1 MCGVEKKERNA
12 KILALRKAGKSDRY
26 IGKLFGISHQAV
38 CHICNR
44 ASKKDLPKVEPNS
57 FRSALSGRLIYGLA
71 EHFGG
76 GLPGPVVIAEEGAYR
91 LGLSYGV
98 GSKSLQLLAKALY
111 DYGYIDDPERWLAGK

>member
-1 MCGVEKKERNA
+1 VIVTSVNCSVSLTKQYATFVIE
-12 KILALRKAGKSDRY
+12 
-26 IGKLFGISHQAV
+26 
-38 CHICNR
+38 